1 MNVNSIINDL
11 ATITTIPVS
20 SLQKLKEK
28 EIYLICNSVEESTI
42 QGNTITE
49 INIGIGNIIIAIE
62 DGFVTYKFTPSTK
75 LEKNLVETIL
85 KKKNPLTNI
94 FEEALTS
101 KIVNTY
107 KDML

>member
-1 MNVNSIINDL
+1 MNSIINDL
-11 ATITTIPVS
+11 ATITTIPINN
-20 SLQKLKEK
+20 LQKLKEK
-28 EIYLICNSVEESTI
+28 EIYLICNCIEESVL

-62 DGFVTYKFTPSTK
+62 NGFVNYKFTPSTK
-75 LEKNLVETIL
+75 LEKNLVDTIL

-94 FEEALTS
+94 FEETLAN
-101 KIVNTY
+101 KVVNTY